1 MVLLKSLLL
10 IIDFFIFY
18 TIISE
23 VVVEYKKQKREVL
36 HMKKFAMS
44 ILAICILLTPVS
56 ALGLPILP
64 IEADR
69 ITTAVQRK
77 GLSILGGKNS
87 PAYKDRT
94 IRSNVYNKLHANLR
108 WNFGVKSFKAIR
120 RKQCDKA
127 IEVINRWDP
136 PVFLAE
142 EIEKLNNK

>member
-77 GLSILGGKNS
+77 GLSILGGK
-87 PAYKDRT
+87 
-94 IRSNVYNKLHANLR
+94 ILR
-108 WNFGVKSFKAIR
+108 LIKTGQYEVMCITNFMPIFGGI
-120 RKQCDKA
+120 
-127 IEVINRWDP
+127 
-136 PVFLAE
+136 LA
-142 EIEKLNNK
+142 